1 LTIRI
6 DIDAEPKPH
15 AVLFDS
21 HGDFLIGEAIR
32 WRARY
37 SINLLLPGGPGRSS
51 CLLSARWKDNR
62 RERARD
68 CNPRVLAFPSEHL

>member
-15 AVLFDS
+15 AILFDS

-37 SINLLLPGGPGRSS
+37 SINLLLPGGPRP
-51 CLLSARWKDNR
+51 LITLV
-62 RERARD
+62 ERALER
-68 CNPRVLAFPSEHL
+68 

>member
-32 WRARY
+32 WRPRY
-37 SINLLLPGGPGRSS
+37 SINQLLSGGPGRSS
-51 CLLSARWKDNR
+51 RWLSARRK
-62 RERARD
+62 
-68 CNPRVLAFPSEHL
+68 V